1 MTTHYRELLNLFD
14 AGEVLAASRLMSV
27 VERGGEDAEAV
38 LDRLFPRTG
47 RAYRVGVTGGTGG
60 GKSTVI
66 NALVKHYR
74 GEKKTVGVVAEDPT
88 SPFTGGAILGDRV
101 RMSHAVGDRDVFV
114 RSIAS
119 RGTQTG
125 FSVLADELAD
135 VLDAFGRDVILL
147 ETTGVGQ
154 LETKIRFSAD
164 TTVVVFTPEGGDDV
178 QSLKSGLIEVGD
190 VFVVNKADRPGAD
203 EFARDLSGILEIRT
217 GRRAWTPPVIP
228 TVASREEGIG
238 DLAAAI
244 GDHFAYLGRDG
255 RLEAQRREGR
265 EARLRAL
272 VEERVAG
279 VLWQNP
285 YIQRRFGGIFEEVTR
300 GDLSPYE
307 AARRIVGAVRVDAR

>member
-1 MTTHYRELLNLFD
+1 MIKNLDELLQRFD
-14 AGEVLAASRLMSV
+14 AGEVLAAARLMSV
-27 VERGGEDAEAV
+27 VERGGEDAETI
-38 LDRLFPRTG
+38 LDRLFSRTG
-47 RAYRVGVTGGTGG
+47 GAYRVGITGGTGG

-66 NALVKHYR
+66 NALVKYRR
-74 GEKKTVGVVAEDPT
+74 GEGHTVGVVAEDPT

-178 QSLKSGLIEVGD
+178 QGLKSGLIEVGD
-190 VFVVNKADRPGAD
+190 VFVVNKADRPGAA
-203 EFARDLSGILEIRT
+203 EYAADLAAILEIRT
-217 GRRAWTPPVIP
+217 EGRAWTPPVVS
-228 TVASREEGIG
+228 TEARRGDGIG
-238 DLAAAI
+238 ELAAAV
-244 GDHFAYLGRDG
+244 DAHATYLAADG

-265 EARLRAL
+265 GARLRSL
-272 VEERVAG
+272 VEEKVG
-279 VLWQNP
+279 ELLWQNP
-285 YIQRRFGGIFEEVTR
+285 YNQRRFGGIFEKVTR

-307 AARRIVGAVRVDAR
+307 AARRIVGAVRVDGS